1 MPAEHT
7 QSPIFTEHW
16 YRGCVRCTCAV
27 LPGVGQLW
35 GHHTRAFAF
44 QQLPGLRAGLE
55 TEAQPLCPG
64 AFSKK
69 LLIKNA
75 GNHWVGKESAPS
87 GRRLG
92 TARNGRGE
100 QENPSLS
107 LSELPRAVR
116 KM

>member
-75 GNHWVGKESAPS
+75 GEP
-87 GRRLG
+87 LG
-92 TARNGRGE
+92 GE
-100 QENPSLS
+100 GVCTLRQKAWNSPKCQGGAGEPQ
-107 LSELPRAVR
+107 PVPV
-116 KM
+116 